1 MATQRYRVREGI
13 VVRRT
18 PLPSGDVVVTLLSP
32 DGKWRA
38 VARKGRLLG
47 GNPGRLSLFHD
58 VTVQVYQRRADDL
71 AVVAQVRLNGALPR
85 LSDPAVYPYAH
96 LLAELADRLTVDVH
110 VGEPLHAWLASGLR
124 GLNEDDDAERV
135 ALIHAWMLLRVAGLG
150 PDAGDAWPDASRDV
164 ATDAAADVGSWADA
178 DAPSD
183 AAREGGDEPR
193 FDLVGGRIVRSGEG
207 IALRGDTAHGLRILI
222 AGRARDALAE
232 PFSDRTAHWRLLARY
247 VAWHVDDLRS
257 LGGVAGARSGTRTA
271 GTFGAPR

>member
-96 LLAELADRLTVDVH
+96 LLAELAERLAVDVH

-124 GLNEDDDAERV
+124 GLNEDADPERV
-135 ALIHAWMLLRVAGLG
+135 ALIHAWMSLRVAGLG
-150 PDAGDAWPDASRDV
+150 PDAGDDGSEADAPAR
-164 ATDAAADVGSWADA
+164 AGA
-178 DAPSD
+178 DAPSGV
-183 AAREGGDEPR
+183 ATEGGDEPR

-232 PFSDRTAHWRLLARY
+232 PFSDRAAHWRLLARY

-271 GTFGAPR
+271 GTFGVPR

>member
-58 VTVQVYQRRADDL
+58 VTLQVYQRRADDL
-71 AVVAQVRLNGALPR
+71 AVVAQVRLNGALSR

-124 GLNEDDDAERV
+124 GLNEDDDPERV
-135 ALIHAWMLLRVAGLG
+135 ALVHAWMLLRVAGLG
-150 PDAGDAWPDASRDV
+150 PDASDEAAPDHEGD
-164 ATDAAADVGSWADA
+164 
-178 DAPSD
+178 
-183 AAREGGDEPR
+183 PR
-193 FDLVGGRIVRSGEG
+193 FDLVGGRLARTGEG
-207 IALRGDTAHGLRILI
+207 IALRDDTAHDLRILI
-222 AGRARDALAE
+222 IGRARDALRQ
-232 PFSDRTAHWRLLARY
+232 PFSDRATHWRLLARY

-257 LGGVAGARSGTRTA
+257 LGGVAGSRSGPPTA
-271 GTFGAPR
+271 GTFGTPR

>member
-58 VTVQVYQRRADDL
+58 VTAQVYQRRADDL

-124 GLNEDDDAERV
+124 GLNEDDDPERV

-150 PDAGDAWPDASRDV
+150 PDAGDAGSDV
-164 ATDAAADVGSWADA
+164 ASAASAGASTSADA
-178 DAPSD
+178 DASAG
-183 AAREGGDEPR
+183 AAPEGGDEPR

-207 IALRGDTAHGLRILI
+207 IALRGDTAHGLRTLI
-222 AGRARDALAE
+222 AGRARDALVE
-232 PFSDRTAHWRLLARY
+232 PFSDRAAHWRLLARY

-257 LGGVAGARSGTRTA
+257 LAGVAGVRTGARTA
-271 GTFGAPR
+271 GTFGLPR

>member
-58 VTVQVYQRRADDL
+58 VTLQVYQRREGDL
-71 AVVAQVRLNGALPR
+71 AVVSQVRLNGALPR

-124 GLNEDDDAERV
+124 GLNEDDDPERV

-150 PDAGDAWPDASRDV
+150 PDAGDAATEGAATGAAAPDDAITATGTATEHV
-164 ATDAAADVGSWADA
+164 AAQGHDAA
-178 DAPSD
+178 
-183 AAREGGDEPR
+183 PR
-193 FDLVGGRIVRSGEG
+193 FDLVGGRIARSGEG
-207 IALRGDTAHGLRILI
+207 IALRDDTAHDLRILS
-222 AGRARDALAE
+222 AGRARDALRE
-232 PFSDRTAHWRLLARY
+232 PFSDRATHWRLLARY

-257 LGGVAGARSGTRTA
+257 LGGVAGGRSGPPTA
-271 GTFGAPR
+271 GTFGTSR

>member
-124 GLNEDDDAERV
+124 GLNEDDDPERV

-150 PDAGDAWPDASRDV
+150 PDAGDDGPDAPAGDTLEEGT
-164 ATDAAADVGSWADA
+164 A
-178 DAPSD
+178 
-183 AAREGGDEPR
+183 EGGDAPR

-207 IALRGDTAHGLRILI
+207 IALGGDTARGLRILI
-222 AGRARDALAE
+222 AGRARDALTE
-232 PFSDRTAHWRLLARY
+232 PLSDRAAHWRLLARY

-257 LGGVAGARSGTRTA
+257 LGGVAGTRSGTRTA
-271 GTFGAPR
+271 GTFGSPR